1 MSEKKFVVSLTEAE
15 REELEVTSCKASG
28 RKVKYALALLKAD
41 AGWSDEKIAEAYGLG
56 LSTIARLRQ
65 RFVEEG
71 MPAALNRRSSG
82 RVYRKK
88 IEGDE
93 EAHLIALACSEP
105 PKGRAYWTMQL
116 LADKLIELKYVD
128 SVSDETVRR
137 VLKKTS
143 SSPGRTRNGVSRHK
157 PTPLLSARWKR
168 S

>member
-1 MSEKKFVVSLTEAE
+1 MSEKKYGVTLTEAE
-15 REELEVTSCKASG
+15 RAELETTSRKASG

-41 AGWSDEKIAEAYGLG
+41 AGWSDEKIAEAYAVG

-71 MPAALNRRSSG
+71 LPAALNRRPSG

-88 IEGDE
+88 LEGQE
-93 EAHLIALACSEP
+93 EAHLVALACSEP
-105 PKGRAYWTMQL
+105 PEGRACWTMQL
-116 LADKLIELKYVD
+116 LADKLVELKIVE

-137 VLKKTS
+137 TLKKTNS
-143 SSPGRTRNGVSRHK
+143 SLGRTRSGASRH
-157 PTPLLSARWKR
+157 TPMPPLSARWKR